1 MQVEGTINGIGERAG
16 NAALEEVAVAL
27 HIRKDFYQ
35 AEPSMTLKE
44 IKSDKY
50 ISKQINRYGCTEKI
64 KQSLERMH
72 SLMNPEFIKMV
83 Y

>member
-27 HIRKDFYQ
+27 HIRKDFYK

-44 IKSDKY
+44 IKATSTLV
-50 ISKQINRYGCTEKI
+50 SRLTGMVVPKI

-72 SLMNPEFIKMV
+72 LLMNQASTKMGF
-83 Y
+83 

>member
-1 MQVEGTINGIGERAG
+1 MELRESR

-44 IKSDKY
+44 IKATSTLVSRLTGMVVPKNKA
-50 ISKQINRYGCTEKI
+50 IV
-64 KQSLERMH
+64 ERMH
-72 SLMNPEFIKMV
+72 SLMNPEFIKTAF
-83 Y
+83 